1 MQNLHKWE
9 NNLADANEVRL
20 RLEGKMQN
28 YQKRKEY
35 QEKIKNIDR
44 KVAWILYDV
53 IKERLV
59 EVKELRRRE
68 QEELARK
75 RREIEPMQGAVNN
88 AKRMIEEMQG
98 KITNLV
104 RYLCSL

>member
-1 MQNLHKWE
+1 MQNLQKWE
-9 NNLADANEVRL
+9 DSLADANEVRL

-28 YQKRKEY
+28 FQKRKEY

-53 IKERLV
+53 LKVRLE
-59 EVKELRRRE
+59 EVKEV
-68 QEELARK
+68 RK
-75 RREIEPMQGAVNN
+75 REHAELERKRKDIEPMQGAVNN

-104 RYLCSL
+104 

>member
-1 MQNLHKWE
+1 MKNLRKWE
-9 NNLADANEVRL
+9 DNLADANEVRL

-28 YQKRKEY
+28 FQKRKEY

-59 EVKELRRRE
+59 EVKELRKKE
-68 QEELARK
+68 HAELEKKRK
-75 RREIEPMQGAVNN
+75 EIEPMQGAVNN
-88 AKRMIEEMQG
+88 AKRMIEAMQG

-104 RYLCSL
+104 